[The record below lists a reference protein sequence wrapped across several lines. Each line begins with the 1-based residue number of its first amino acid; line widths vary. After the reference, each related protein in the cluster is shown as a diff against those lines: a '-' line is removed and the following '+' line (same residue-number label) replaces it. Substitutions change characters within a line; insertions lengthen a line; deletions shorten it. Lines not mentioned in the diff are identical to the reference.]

1 MKISRSIVTFKHC
14 INEVRRKFF
23 PHLMPNVF
31 LNNVRIDPAVV
42 QQTIAFMT
50 LYVGTLCA
58 TTLLLPYLSNMDL
71 ETSLSAAVTTLGNA
85 GPGLGAL
92 GPANTFAAVS
102 TPAKLLLTFNMI
114 AGRLELFTA
123 FVILLPSFWKTR
135 NVL

>member
-1 MKISRSIVTFKHC
+1 MQ
-14 INEVRRKFF
+14 
-23 PHLMPNVF
+23 NVF

-50 LYVGTLCA
+50 LYIGTLCA

>member
-1 MKISRSIVTFKHC
+1 MI
-14 INEVRRKFF
+14 
-23 PHLMPNVF
+23 LVF
-31 LNNVRIDPAVV
+31 ASPIIRYIL
-42 QQTIAFMT
+42 
-50 LYVGTLCA
+50 
-58 TTLLLPYLSNMDL
+58 YLSNMAL

-102 TPAKLLLTFNMI
+102 TPAKLLLTFTMI